1 MINFDTYR
9 QLSVESKE
17 YDNAD
22 MYIMKRGW
30 QDWMDDMSADEI
42 TKLLRAVYSIG
53 KGGLKSMVEISG
65 TKLAEFCRRY
75 LLPYRS
81 AQNWL
86 NGERKAPEYTML
98 LLGYAVLSDL

>member
-9 QLSVESKE
+9 RLYGEAKE
-17 YDNAD
+17 YDNID
-22 MYIMKRGW
+22 MYIMERGW

-53 KGGLKSMVEISG
+53 RDGFKSMVEISG

-86 NGERKAPEYTML
+86 NGEREAPEYTML
-98 LLGYAVLSDL
+98 LLGYAVLSDI